1 MSEKLNFKIDERKV
15 ARYFYCSC
23 ILIGIAFGVISCI
36 LITIAFGIMTFG
48 IGLVAAVIYAF
59 IFSPWLSRRQAA
71 ALIYTLDGTT
81 LRIDQGVYF
90 LKRKAIP
97 LDRVT
102 DIVVTQGPFMRWC
115 GLWRLDIQT
124 AGSGQ
129 EQAEGLLYGLCDPE
143 AVRDQLLSARDRAV
157 ESGNPKHI

>member
-1 MSEKLNFKIDERKV
+1 MSERLSFKIDERKA
-15 ARYFYCSC
+15 ARYFYC
-23 ILIGIAFGVISCI
+23 SCI
-36 LITIAFGIMTFG
+36 LITIAFGIMSCILITIVLGLITFA
-48 IGLVAAVIYAF
+48 IGLVATVIYAF
-59 IFSPWLSRRQAA
+59 TFAPWLSRKQAA
-71 ALIYTLDGTT
+71 ALTYSLDGTT

-129 EQAEGLLYGLCDPE
+129 QQAEGYLYGLCDPE
-143 AVRDQLLSARDRAV
+143 GVRDQLLLARDRTVQA
-157 ESGNPKHI
+157 GDTGHP